1 MKKLLASFAAV
12 CLLLSNQTVFAQTE
26 PLISPR
32 PLTLETARGTFQLNA
47 ATTIIAARTLT
58 TEANYLKDKLSAA
71 TGLNIQISN
80 SSKAANHKIV
90 LSLEQNQSATA
101 GKEGY
106 QLTVNATGVKITAAD
121 KAGLFYGIQSLL
133 QLITQQENSKNV
145 NIPFVTIQDK
155 PRFSWRALMLDEG
168 RHFKGEKVVKQLLDD
183 MAMLKMNVF
192 HWHLTDDQGWRIEIK
207 KYPELTR
214 IGSKR
219 KDSQLAWR
227 SDKRSGK
234 PHEGFYTQE
243 QIKEVVR
250 YATERHITIVPEIEM
265 PGHATAAIAAYPWLG
280 TTGEKVEV
288 PVTFGKFKDTYN
300 VADPKVYA
308 FLEDVL
314 TEVMALFPSKVIHI
328 GGDEVLYDQWKSSPQ
343 IQALMVREGLKS
355 PADVQ
360 IWFTNKIS
368 KFIASKGRRM
378 MGWNEIMGGKVHEN
392 IDEKETTVKEKLDQG
407 TIVHFW
413 RGTTDMIT
421 NAASKGYDL
430 VNSYH
435 IYTYLDYDYKEIP
448 VQKAYEFNPV
458 PEGLDPKYDKHVLGL
473 GCQMWSEFI
482 PEAADMQK
490 KIYPRLAAYA
500 EVGWTDLSRKDYTY
514 FKNTMKLIEAHWK
527 AEGVNVAVV
536 DYDAKAEETK
546 Q

>member
-1 MKKLLASFAAV
+1 MKKLLVSFAAV
-12 CLLLSNQTVFAQTE
+12 CLLISNQHVSAQTE

-32 PLTLETARGTFQLNA
+32 PLILETAKKGTLNLSA
-47 ATTIIAARTLT
+47 ATKIIVHGLPA
-58 TEANYLKDKLSAA
+58 EAQYLKDKLSLIA
-71 TGLNIQISN
+71 GLNIPVTITPKA
-80 SSKAANHKIV
+80 SKNNILLDLKENPAA
-90 LSLEQNQSATA
+90 TY
-101 GKEGY
+101 GKESY
-106 QLTVNATGVKITAAD
+106 ELTVNTNGIKISAAD

-133 QLITQQENSKNV
+133 QLITVTEPGKSATV
-145 NIPFVTIQDK
+145 PYVTIKDK
-155 PRFSWRALMLDEG
+155 PRFGWRALMLDEG

-207 KYPELTR
+207 KYPELTK

-227 SDKRSGK
+227 SEKRSGK

-250 YATERHITIVPEIEM
+250 YAADRHITIVPEIEM

-300 VADPKVYA
+300 VADPKVYT

-343 IQALMVREGLKS
+343 IQALMGREGLKS

-378 MGWNEIMGGKVHEN
+378 MGWNEIMGGKVHEFT
-392 IDEKETTVKEKLDQG
+392 DDKETVVKEKLDQG

-421 NAASKGYDL
+421 SAASKGYDL

-448 VQKAYEFNPV
+448 IRKAYDFNPI
-458 PEGLDPKYDKHVLGL
+458 PQGLDPKYDKHVLGL

-482 PEAADMQK
+482 PEVADMQQ

-514 FKNTMKLIEAHWK
+514 FQNTMKLIENHWK
-527 AEGVNVAVV
+527 KEGVEVAVV
-536 DYDAKAEETK
+536 DYNARGEETK
-546 Q
+546 E

>member
-1 MKKLLASFAAV
+1 MKKLLVPFAV
-12 CLLLSNQTVFAQTE
+12 LCLLVSNQKVSAQTE
-26 PLISPR
+26 PFISPR
-32 PLTLETARGTFQLNA
+32 PLTLETAKGNLKLSA
-47 ATTIIAARTLT
+47 ATKIIVRGLT
-58 TEANYLKDKLSAA
+58 TEALYLKDKLSVS
-71 TGLNIQISN
+71 TGLNIPVTITPKASQNNILLQLDE
-80 SSKAANHKIV
+80 SK
-90 LSLEQNQSATA
+90 STDF

-106 QLTVNATGVKITAAD
+106 ELVVNAKGIKIAATD
-121 KAGLFYGIQSLL
+121 KAGLFYGIQTLI
-133 QLITQQENSKNV
+133 QLISVEKKGRLATV
-145 NIPFVTIQDK
+145 PFVTIKDK
-155 PRFSWRALMLDEG
+155 PRFSWRAMMLDEG

-250 YATERHITIVPEIEM
+250 YAAERHITVVPEIEM

-300 VADPKVYA
+300 VADPKVYT

-343 IQALMVREGLKS
+343 IQALMVRENLKS

-378 MGWNEIMGGKVHEN
+378 MGWNEIMGGKVHEFT
-392 IDEKETTVKEKLDQG
+392 DEKETIVKEKLDQG

-421 NAASKGYDL
+421 SAASKGYDL

-448 VQKAYEFNPV
+448 IRKAYDFNPI

-482 PEAADMQK
+482 PEVADMQR

-527 AEGVNVAVV
+527 TEGVEVAIA
-536 DYDAKAEETK
+536 DYDAQTEETK
-546 Q
+546 K

>member
-1 MKKLLASFAAV
+1 MKKLLVPFVAL
-12 CLLLSNQTVFAQTE
+12 CLLVSNQRVSAQTE

-32 PLTLETARGTFQLNA
+32 PLILETAKGTFQLSA
-47 ATTIIAARTLT
+47 STQIIAAKSLA
-58 TEANYLKDKLSAA
+58 TEALYLKDKLSATA
-71 TGLNIQISN
+71 GLNVPLTN
-80 SSKAANHKIV
+80 SSKAANNKIT
-90 LSLEQNQSATA
+90 LLLAQNQSENL

-106 QLTVNATGVKITAAD
+106 QLVVNATGVKITATD
-121 KAGLFYGIQSLL
+121 KAGLFYGTQSLL
-133 QLITQQENSKNV
+133 QLITANEQGKNV
-145 NIPFVTIQDK
+145 NIPFVTIKDK
-155 PRFSWRALMLDEG
+155 PRFGWRALMLDEG

-227 SDKRSGK
+227 SEKRSGK

-243 QIKEVVR
+243 QIKEIVR
-250 YATERHITIVPEIEM
+250 YATERHITVVPEIEM

-314 TEVMALFPSKVIHI
+314 TEVMALFPSKIIHI

-343 IQALMVREGLKS
+343 IQALMVKEGLKS

-378 MGWNEIMGGKVHEN
+378 MGWNEIMGGKVHEFT
-392 IDEKETTVKEKLDQG
+392 DDKETTVKEKLDQG

-413 RGTTDMIT
+413 RGTTDMI
-421 NAASKGYDL
+421 S
-430 VNSYH
+430 
-435 IYTYLDYDYKEIP
+435 
-448 VQKAYEFNPV
+448 
-458 PEGLDPKYDKHVLGL
+458 
-473 GCQMWSEFI
+473 C
-482 PEAADMQK
+482 
-490 KIYPRLAAYA
+490 
-500 EVGWTDLSRKDYTY
+500 
-514 FKNTMKLIEAHWK
+514 FKRI
-527 AEGVNVAVV
+527 
-536 DYDAKAEETK
+536 
-546 Q
+546 

>member
-1 MKKLLASFAAV
+1 MKKLLASFAAL
-12 CLLLSNQTVFAQTE
+12 CLLVSNQTVFAQTE

-32 PLTLETARGTFQLNA
+32 PLKQETARGTFQLNA
-47 ATTIIAARTLT
+47 ATTIIAAKTLT
-58 TEANYLKDKLSAA
+58 TEANYLKNKLSAA
-71 TGLNIQISN
+71 ARLNLQISS
-80 SSKAANHKIV
+80 SSKAANHKII
-90 LSLEQNQSATA
+90 LALEQNLSATA

-106 QLTVNATGVKITAAD
+106 QLTVNATVVKITAAD

-133 QLITQQENSKNV
+133 QLITQQENGKNV
-145 NIPFVTIQDK
+145 TIPFVTIQDK

-207 KYPELTR
+207 KYPELTK

-227 SDKRSGK
+227 SEKRSGK

-250 YATERHITIVPEIEM
+250 YATERHITVVPEIEM

-300 VADPKVYA
+300 VADPKVYT
-308 FLEDVL
+308 FLQDVL

-368 KFIASKGRRM
+368 EFIASKGRRM

-448 VQKAYEFNPV
+448 VQKAYEFNPI
-458 PEGLDPKYDKHVLGL
+458 PEGLDPKYNKHVLGS

-482 PEAADMQK
+482 PEVTDMQK

-527 AEGVNVAVV
+527 AEGVDVAIV
-536 DYDAKAEETK
+536 DYDAKTEETK

>member
-1 MKKLLASFAAV
+1 MKNLLVPFVALCILV
-12 CLLLSNQTVFAQTE
+12 SNQKVSAQTE

-32 PLTLETARGTFQLNA
+32 PLALQMAKGTFQLSAGTKIMA
-47 ATTIIAARTLT
+47 ATSLATERIYLRDKIEAA
-58 TEANYLKDKLSAA
+58 AGLK
-71 TGLNIQISN
+71 ISPIPQV
-80 SSKAANHKIV
+80 KAASNKISLLLNPV
-90 LSLEQNQSATA
+90 LSKEL

-106 QLTVNATGVKITAAD
+106 ELIVNAQGIKITAAD
-121 KAGLFYGIQSLL
+121 NAGLFYGMQSLL
-133 QLITQQENSKNV
+133 QLISANKAHQTV
-145 NIPFVTIQDK
+145 NIPFLTIKDK

-183 MAMLKMNVF
+183 MASLKMNVF

-207 KYPELTR
+207 KYPELTK

-227 SDKRSGK
+227 SEKRSGK

-243 QIKEVVR
+243 QIKEIVQ
-250 YATERHITIVPEIEM
+250 YATDRHITVVPEIEM

-280 TTGEKVEV
+280 TTGEKVDV

-300 VADPKVYA
+300 VADPKVYT

-328 GGDEVLYDQWKSSPQ
+328 GGDEVLYDQWKASPQ
-343 IQALMVREGLKS
+343 IQALMVKEGLKT

-378 MGWNEIMGGKVHEN
+378 MGWNEIMGGKVHEFM
-392 IDEKETTVKEKLDQG
+392 DEKETTAKEKLDQG

-413 RGTTDMIT
+413 KGTTDMIT
-421 NAASKGYDL
+421 SAASKGYDL

-448 VQKAYEFNPV
+448 IRKAYDFNPI

-482 PEAADMQK
+482 PEVTDMQQ

-527 AEGVNVAVV
+527 AEGIDVAVA
-536 DYDAKAEETK
+536 DYEAKAEKTK
-546 Q
+546 

>member
-1 MKKLLASFAAV
+1 MKKRFLILVTA
-12 CLLLSNQTVFAQTE
+12 CLLLSYYPVSAQTE

-32 PLTLETARGTFQLNA
+32 PLAIQMEKGSFRLDASTQ
-47 ATTIIAARTLT
+47 IIASKQLK
-58 TEANYLKDKLSAA
+58 TEADYLKTKLQTSAGLTLSVNNA
-71 TGLNIQISN
+71 SPTGKNKLALLVDAKQ
-80 SSKAANHKIV
+80 
-90 LSLEQNQSATA
+90 LPEF

-106 QLTVNATGVKITAAD
+106 QLIVNTGGIKITAAD
-121 KAGLFYGIQSLL
+121 KAGLFYGMQSLL
-133 QLITQQENSKNV
+133 QLINQGDNKLE
-145 NIPFVTIQDK
+145 IPLLTIKDK

-168 RHFKGEKVVKQLLDD
+168 RHFKGEKAVKQLLDD

-207 KYPELTR
+207 KYPELTKV
-214 IGSKR
+214 GSKR
-219 KDSQLAWR
+219 KDSQTAWR
-227 SDKRSGK
+227 SEKREGQ
-234 PHEGFYTQE
+234 PHEGFYTQA
-243 QIKEVVR
+243 QIKNIVQ
-250 YATERHITIVPEIEM
+250 YAAERHITVVPEIEM
-265 PGHATAAIAAYPWLG
+265 PGHASAAIASYPWLG
-280 TTGEKVEV
+280 TTGEKIEV

-300 VADPKVYA
+300 VADPKVYT

-328 GGDEVLYDQWKSSPQ
+328 GGDEVLYDQWKASPQ
-343 IQALMVREGLKS
+343 VKALMVKENLKT

-378 MGWNEIMGGKVHEN
+378 MGWNEIMGGKVHEFT
-392 IDEKETTVKEKLDQG
+392 DDKETAAKEKLDQG

-413 RGTTDMIT
+413 KGTTEMVTD
-421 NAASKGYDL
+421 AASKGYDV

-448 VQKAYEFNPV
+448 IRKAYEFNPI

-473 GCQMWSEFI
+473 GCQMWGEFI
-482 PEAADMQK
+482 PTEASMQAM
-490 KIYPRLAAYA
+490 IYPRLAAYA

-514 FKNTMKLIEAHWK
+514 FKNTMKLIENHWK
-527 AEGVNVAVV
+527 AEGIQVESA
-536 DYDAKAEETK
+536 DYDALAK
-546 Q
+546 

>member
-1 MKKLLASFAAV
+1 MKKLLVPFAAL
-12 CLLLSNQTVFAQTE
+12 CLLVSNQKVSAQTE

-32 PLTLETARGTFQLNA
+32 PLVLETAKGTFQLSA
-47 ATTIIAARTLT
+47 ATQIIAAKSLAK
-58 TEANYLKDKLSAA
+58 EALYLKAKLSASA
-71 TGLNIQISN
+71 GLNVPVTN
-80 SSKAANHKIV
+80 SSKAANNKIT
-90 LSLEQNQSATA
+90 LLLEKNQSENF

-106 QLTVNATGVKITAAD
+106 QLVVNATGVKITANE
-121 KAGLFYGIQSLL
+121 KAGLFYGTQSLL
-133 QLITQQENSKNV
+133 QLITANENGKNT
-145 NIPFVTIQDK
+145 NIPYVTIKDK
-155 PRFSWRALMLDEG
+155 PRFGWRALMLDEG
-168 RHFKGEKVVKQLLDD
+168 RHFKGQKAVKQLLDD

-207 KYPELTR
+207 KYPELTK

-227 SDKRSGK
+227 SEKRSGK
-234 PHEGFYTQE
+234 PHEGFYTQD
-243 QIKEVVR
+243 QIKEIVR
-250 YATERHITIVPEIEM
+250 YATERHITVVPEIEM

-378 MGWNEIMGGKVHEN
+378 MGWNEIMGGKVHEFT
-392 IDEKETTVKEKLDQG
+392 DEKETIVKEKLDQG

-421 NAASKGYDL
+421 SAASKGYDL

-448 VQKAYEFNPV
+448 IRKAYDFNPI

-482 PEAADMQK
+482 PEVADMQQ

-514 FKNTMKLIEAHWK
+514 FKNTMKRIEAHWK
-527 AEGVNVAVV
+527 TEGISTGPT
-536 DYDAKAEETK
+536 DYDASVEETK
-546 Q
+546 K

>member
-1 MKKLLASFAAV
+1 MKKLLVPFAAF
-12 CLLLSNQTVFAQTE
+12 CLLVSNQKVSAQTE

-32 PLTLETARGTFQLNA
+32 PLAIETAKGTYKINA
-47 ATTIIAARTLT
+47 ATKIIVLGLPS
-58 TEANYLKDKLSAA
+58 EALYLKDKLSASA
-71 TGLNIQISN
+71 GLNIPVTITPKFSKKHISL
-80 SSKAANHKIV
+80 V
-90 LSLEQNQSATA
+90 LDTNQSANR

-106 QLTVNATGVKITAAD
+106 ELVVNADGIRITAAG

-133 QLITQQENSKNV
+133 QIITVTEKGKSATA
-145 NIPFVTIQDK
+145 PYVTIKDK
-155 PRFSWRALMLDEG
+155 PRFGWRALMLDEG

-250 YATERHITIVPEIEM
+250 YAAERHITIVPEIEM

-288 PVTFGKFKDTYN
+288 PVTFGKFKATYN
-300 VADPKVYA
+300 VADPKVYT

-360 IWFTNKIS
+360 IWFTNRIS
-368 KFIASKGRRM
+368 KFIAAKGRRM
-378 MGWNEIMGGKVHEN
+378 MGWNEIMGGKVHEST
-392 IDEKETTVKEKLDQG
+392 DEKETIVKEKLDQG

-421 NAASKGYDL
+421 SAASKGYDL

-435 IYTYLDYDYKEIP
+435 IYTYLDYDYKKIP
-448 VQKAYEFNPV
+448 IRKAYDFNPI
-458 PEGLDPKYDKHVLGL
+458 PAGLDPQYNKHVLGS

-482 PEAADMQK
+482 PETADMQQ

-514 FKNTMKLIEAHWK
+514 FKQTMKRIEAYWK
-527 AEGVNVAVV
+527 NEGISTGPA
-536 DYDAKAEETK
+536 DYDAPVEEFK
-546 Q
+546 E

>member
-32 PLTLETARGTFQLNA
+32 PLTLETAQGTFQLNA
-47 ATTIIAARTLT
+47 ATPIIAAKTLS

-80 SSKAANHKIV
+80 APKTATPKII
-90 LSLEQNQSATA
+90 LALEQNQSATA

-250 YATERHITIVPEIEM
+250 YATERHITVVPEIEM

-300 VADPKVYA
+300 VADPKVYT

-435 IYTYLDYDYKEIP
+435 IYTYLDYDYKEIT
-448 VQKAYEFNPV
+448 VQKAYEFNPI

-482 PEAADMQK
+482 PEVADMQK

-527 AEGVNVAVV
+527 AEGVDVAVV